1 MFSQASEGES
11 LGCQP
16 RRYELEKGL
25 VEGSVQV
32 ADLPRLWNERMT
44 SFLGCT
50 PKDDAQGVLQD
61 VHWCALPGGWPPV
74 KLLKLFLT

>member
-1 MFSQASEGES
+1 M
-11 LGCQP
+11 LKLVP

-25 VEGSVQV
+25 VEGSTKV

-50 PKDDAQGVLQD
+50 PKDDAEGVLQD
-61 VHWCALPGGWPPV
+61 VHWCAAISPHVLYT
-74 KLLKLFLT
+74 LCLA